1 MIRSKSS
8 NCIIVK
14 INNLNFSWWF
24 SKKIALGK
32 NTKNNL
38 SSIIIRIGQVAV
50 ALGIIVSLVTIS
62 TGVGARKAIKSKL
75 ADFNGHITVKNYN
88 SNSSLNSDSLSIY
101 QPFYPNFKAIPDIEH
116 IQAIANKSGV
126 IRTAENFSGVVF
138 KGVGTDY
145 DTIRFEN
152 FLVKGRFPKIN
163 KDSITDE
170 VILSQ
175 KIADEL
181 KLDIDS
187 SFVMYF
193 VRDESTRPIYRR
205 FNIKGIYKTDIKNFD
220 DIIMLGDIKQVQN
233 LNKWDSTTVG
243 GFELFVNDVDNI
255 ELVAK
260 SVSENIPYNLL
271 SESASDSF
279 AQINEWISIFDKN
292 IVIIVV
298 IMLFVVIINM
308 VMVLLILILERTQSI
323 GLLKAF
329 GATNWKVRRLFINYA
344 IFIMFPGLV
353 AGNVIGIGLLLIQK
367 YFKIIKLPAENY
379 YISVAPVYLDLGSIA
394 LLNLGAIIICAIV
407 LLLPS
412 YMIAKIS
419 PSKAINFR

>member
-1 MIRSKSS
+1 M
-8 NCIIVK
+8 
-14 INNLNFSWWF
+14 NFSWWF

-32 NTKNNL
+32 KTKNNL

-50 ALGIIVSLVTIS
+50 ALGIIVSLITIS

-88 SNSSLNSDSLSIY
+88 SNNSLNSDSLTIK
-101 QPFYPNFKAIPDIEH
+101 QDFYPNFKNIPEIEH
-116 IQAIANKSGV
+116 IQVIANKSGV

-145 DTIRFEN
+145 DTVRFQN
-152 FLVKGRFPKIN
+152 FLIKGSFPKVN
-163 KDSITDE
+163 KDSMIND
-170 VILSQ
+170 VVLS
-175 KIADEL
+175 KKVADEL

-193 VRDESTRPIYRR
+193 IRNESSPVYRR
-205 FNIKGIYKTDIKNFD
+205 FNVKGIYKSDIKNFD
-220 DIIMLGDIKQVQN
+220 DIVMLGDIKQVQN

-243 GFELFVNDVDNI
+243 GFEMFVNDIENI
-255 ELVAK
+255 EKISAQVAK
-260 SVSENIPYNLL
+260 SIPYNLR

-279 AQINEWISIFDKN
+279 AQINEWVTIFDKN
-292 IVIIVV
+292 IVIIVF

-329 GATNWKVRRLFINYA
+329 GATNWRVRGLFINYA
-344 IFIMFPGLV
+344 IFIMLPGLIV
-353 AGNVIGIGLLLIQK
+353 GNGIALGLLLIQK
-367 YFKIIKLPAENY
+367 YFKIVKLPAENY
-379 YISVAPVYLDLGSIA
+379 YISVAPVYLDFGTIA
-394 LLNLGAIIICAIV
+394 MLNIGAIIICAIV

-412 YMIAKIS
+412 YLISKIT

>member
-1 MIRSKSS
+1 M
-8 NCIIVK
+8 
-14 INNLNFSWWF
+14 NFSWWF

-50 ALGIIVSLVTIS
+50 ALGIIVSLITIS

-88 SNSSLNSDSLSIY
+88 SNNSLNSDSLAIK
-101 QPFYPNFKAIPDIEH
+101 QNFYPNFKAVPEIEH
-116 IQAIANKSGV
+116 VQAIANKSGV

-145 DTIRFEN
+145 DTVRFQN
-152 FLVKGRFPKIN
+152 FLIKGSFPKVN
-163 KDSITDE
+163 KDSMIND
-170 VILSQ
+170 VVLS
-175 KIADEL
+175 KKVADEL

-193 VRDESTRPIYRR
+193 IRDENSPVYRR
-205 FNIKGIYKTDIKNFD
+205 FNVKGIYKSDIKNFD
-220 DIIMLGDIKQVQN
+220 DIVMLGDIKQVQN

-243 GFELFVNDVDNI
+243 GFEMFVDDIEDVENI
-255 ELVAK
+255 ATKVAK
-260 SVSENIPYNLL
+260 NIPYNLR

-279 AQINEWISIFDKN
+279 AQINEWVTIFDKN

-329 GATNWKVRRLFINYA
+329 GATNWRVRRLFINYA
-344 IFIMFPGLV
+344 IFIMLPGLV
-353 AGNVIGIGLLLIQK
+353 AGNGIALGLLLIQK
-367 YFKIIKLPAENY
+367 YFKIVKLPAENY
-379 YISVAPVYLDLGSIA
+379 YISVAPVYLDLGTIVM
-394 LLNLGAIIICAIV
+394 LNIGAIIICAIV

-412 YMIAKIS
+412 YLISKIT

>member
-1 MIRSKSS
+1 M
-8 NCIIVK
+8 
-14 INNLNFSWWF
+14 NFSWWF

-38 SSIIIRIGQVAV
+38 SSIIIRIGQLAV

-75 ADFNGHITVKNYN
+75 ADFNGHVTIRNYN
-88 SNSSLNSDSLSIY
+88 SNNSLNSDSLAIK
-101 QPFYPNFKAIPDIEH
+101 QNFYPNFKAVPEIEH
-116 IQAIANKSGV
+116 VQAIANKSGV

-145 DTIRFEN
+145 DTVRFQN
-152 FLVKGRFPKIN
+152 FLIKGRFPKIN
-163 KDSITDE
+163 NDSITDE
-170 VILSQ
+170 VVLSQ

-193 VRDESTRPIYRR
+193 IRDENSPIYRR
-205 FNIKGIYKTDIKNFD
+205 FNVKGIYKSDIKNFD

-243 GFELFVNDVDNI
+243 GFELFVNDVENI
-255 ELVAK
+255 ENVAAKVAK
-260 SVSENIPYNLL
+260 NIPYNLI
-271 SESASDSF
+271 SESATDSF
-279 AQINEWISIFDKN
+279 AQISEWVSIFDKN

-308 VMVLLILILERTQSI
+308 IMVLLILILERTNSI

-344 IFIMFPGLV
+344 IFIMLPGLV
-353 AGNVIGIGLLLIQK
+353 AGNVIAIGLLLIQK

-379 YISVAPVYLDLGSIA
+379 YISAAPVYLDFGTIA
-394 LLNLGAIIICAIV
+394 LLNIGAIIICAIV

-412 YMIAKIS
+412 YLIAKIT

>member
-1 MIRSKSS
+1 M
-8 NCIIVK
+8 
-14 INNLNFSWWF
+14 NFSWWF

-50 ALGIIVSLVTIS
+50 ALGIIVSLITIS

-88 SNSSLNSDSLSIY
+88 SNNSLNSDSLAIK
-101 QPFYPNFKAIPDIEH
+101 QNFYPNFKAVPEIEH
-116 IQAIANKSGV
+116 VQVIANKSGV

-145 DTIRFEN
+145 DTVRFQE
-152 FLVKGRFPKIN
+152 FLIKGSFPKVN
-163 KDSITDE
+163 KDSMIND
-170 VILSQ
+170 VVLS
-175 KIADEL
+175 KKVADEL

-193 VRDESTRPIYRR
+193 IRDENSPVYRR
-205 FNIKGIYKTDIKNFD
+205 FNVKGIYKSDIKNFD
-220 DIIMLGDIKQVQN
+220 DIVMLGDIKQVQN

-243 GFELFVNDVDNI
+243 GFEMFVDDIEDVENI
-255 ELVAK
+255 ATKVAK
-260 SVSENIPYNLL
+260 NIPYNLR

-279 AQINEWISIFDKN
+279 AQINEWVTIFDKN

-329 GATNWKVRRLFINYA
+329 GATNWRVRRLFINYA
-344 IFIMFPGLV
+344 IFIMLPGLV
-353 AGNVIGIGLLLIQK
+353 AGNGIALGLLLIQK
-367 YFKIIKLPAENY
+367 YFKIVKLPAENY
-379 YISVAPVYLDLGSIA
+379 YISVAPVYLDLGTIVM
-394 LLNLGAIIICAIV
+394 LNIGAIIICAIV

-412 YMIAKIS
+412 YLISKIT

>member
-1 MIRSKSS
+1 
-8 NCIIVK
+8 
-14 INNLNFSWWF
+14 LNFSWWF

-50 ALGIIVSLVTIS
+50 ALGIIVSLITFS
-62 TGVGARKAIKSKL
+62 TGVGARQAIKNKL
-75 ADFNGHITVKNYN
+75 ADFNGHITIKNYN
-88 SNSSLNSDSLSIY
+88 SNNSLNSDSVALKQS
-101 QPFYPNFKAIPDIEH
+101 FYPNFKNIPEIDH
-116 IQAIANKSGV
+116 VQAIANKSGV

-145 DTIRFEN
+145 DTVRFNN
-152 FLVKGRFPKIN
+152 FMIKGSFPKIN
-163 KDSITDE
+163 NDSMISD
-170 VILSQ
+170 VVLSQ

-193 VRDESTRPIYRR
+193 PRDNKPVFRR
-205 FNIKGIYKTDIKNFD
+205 FNVKGIYKSDIKNFD
-220 DIIMLGDIKQVQN
+220 DIVMLGDIKHIQN
-233 LNKWDSTTVG
+233 LNRWDSATVG
-243 GFELFVNDVDNI
+243 GFELFVKDIDQI
-255 ELVAK
+255 TPVA
-260 SVSENIPYNLL
+260 SQVADSISYNLI
-271 SESASDSF
+271 SESAADSF
-279 AQINEWISIFDKN
+279 AQINEWISVFDKN
-292 IVIIVV
+292 ITIILV
-298 IMLFVVIINM
+298 IMLFVVVINM
-308 VMVLLILILERTQSI
+308 VMVLLILILERTNSI

-329 GATNWKVRRLFINYA
+329 GATNWSIRKLFINNA
-344 IFIMFPGLV
+344 IFIMFPGLI

-379 YISVAPVYLDLGSIA
+379 YISVAPVYLDFGVIA
-394 LLNLGAIIICAIV
+394 MLNIGAIIICAIV

-412 YMIAKIS
+412 YMISKIT

>member
-1 MIRSKSS
+1 M
-8 NCIIVK
+8 
-14 INNLNFSWWF
+14 NFSWWF

-75 ADFNGHITVKNYN
+75 ADFNGHITVRNYN
-88 SNSSLNSDSLSIY
+88 SNNSLNSDSLSIN
-101 QPFYPNFKAIPDIEH
+101 QSFYPEFKTVPDIVH
-116 IQAIANKSGV
+116 VQAIANKSGV

-145 DTIRFEN
+145 DTVRFQN
-152 FLVKGRFPKIN
+152 FMVKGNFPKIN
-163 KDSITDE
+163 KDSIMDD
-170 VILSQ
+170 VVLSQ
-175 KIADEL
+175 KVADEL

-193 VRDESTRPIYRR
+193 IRDENTPIYRR
-205 FNIKGIYKTDIKNFD
+205 FNVKGIYKSDIKNFD
-220 DIIMLGDIKQVQN
+220 DIVMLGDIKHVQN
-233 LNKWDSTTVG
+233 LNKWDSATVG
-243 GFELFVNDVDNI
+243 SFELFVNDVENI
-255 ELVAK
+255 EQVA
-260 SVSENIPYNLL
+260 SQVAQNIPYNLL
-271 SESASDSF
+271 SESAVDSF
-279 AQINEWISIFDKN
+279 TQINEWITIFDKN

-329 GATNWKVRRLFINYA
+329 GATNWKVRTLFINYA
-344 IFIMFPGLV
+344 IFIMLPGLV
-353 AGNVIGIGLLLIQK
+353 AGNVIGLGLLLIQK

-379 YISVAPVYLDLGSIA
+379 YISVAPVYLDFGTIA
-394 LLNLGAIIICAIV
+394 LLNIGAIIICAIV

-412 YMIAKIS
+412 YMIAKIT

>member
-1 MIRSKSS
+1 M
-8 NCIIVK
+8 
-14 INNLNFSWWF
+14 NFSWWF

-75 ADFNGHITVKNYN
+75 ADFNGHITIRNYN
-88 SNSSLNSDSLSIY
+88 SNNSLNSDSLSLK
-101 QPFYPNFKAIPDIEH
+101 QAFYPTFKNVPDVVH
-116 IQAIANKSGV
+116 VQAIANKSGV

-145 DTIRFEN
+145 DSVRFEN
-152 FLVKGRFPKIN
+152 FLVKGHFPRVN
-163 KDSITDE
+163 KDSMTDD
-170 VILSQ
+170 VVLSK

-181 KLDIDS
+181 KLDVDS

-193 VRDESTRPIYRR
+193 IREDSNPVYRR
-205 FNIKGIYKTDIKNFD
+205 FNVRGIYKSDIKNFD
-220 DIIMLGDIKQVQN
+220 DIVMLGDIKHVQN
-233 LNKWDSTTVG
+233 LNKWDSTSVG
-243 GFELFVNDVDNI
+243 GFELFVKDVEDI
-255 ELVAK
+255 ETAAAQVAQ
-260 SVSENIPYNLL
+260 NIPYNLL
-271 SESASDSF
+271 SESATSSF
-279 AQINEWISIFDKN
+279 AQINEWITIFDKN

-329 GATNWKVRRLFINYA
+329 GATNWKVRTLFINYA

-353 AGNVIGIGLLLIQK
+353 AGNVIGLGLLLIQK

-379 YISVAPVYLDLGSIA
+379 YISVAPVYLDFGTIA
-394 LLNLGAIIICAIV
+394 LLNIGAIIICAIV

-412 YMIAKIS
+412 YMIAKIT